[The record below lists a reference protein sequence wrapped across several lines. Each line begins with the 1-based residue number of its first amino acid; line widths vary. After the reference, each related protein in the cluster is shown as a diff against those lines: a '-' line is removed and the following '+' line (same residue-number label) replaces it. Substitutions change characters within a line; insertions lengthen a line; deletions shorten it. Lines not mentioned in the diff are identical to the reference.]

1 MSTRVPKQMQPPHDA
16 REFACPVCGVDVL
29 FFKHADDCPNRK
41 DGPVDRQREVNETS
55 LHGPAMSK
63 ALGSVATDPQ
73 PAPQRNGWPGIARL
87 VIEDLKHREAQGQLK
102 YGMVLQPHN
111 GRDPLIDAYQEA
123 IDLAQYL
130 RQAIFEKYRR

>member
-1 MSTRVPKQMQPPHDA
+1 MCGPPEYDGEDMNRFYELQEQRD
-16 REFACPVCGVDVL
+16 RERREL
-29 FFKHADDCPNRK
+29 E
-41 DGPVDRQREVNETS
+41 DRQREVNETS
-55 LHGPAMSK
+55 FT
-63 ALGSVATDPQ
+63 LGSVATDPQ